1 MGAARGAPSLSAI
14 STCASSSWR
23 SLSSLSAAADA
34 AEDGDEQ
41 QDAPQVA
48 AAAVEPNFRAALA
61 PLVTQGA
68 VTRGPTGTLSTL
80 ALALVKPGQL
90 LGHLVRYSPVLK
102 RYSVPFPLGGQ
113 AEQFLL
119 QRYQQLMVPG
129 PAAAGGGV
137 EDGGEEGLL
146 GVEGLAMA
154 GGNISSTLA
163 ASAAAAAPELDTRLA
178 LPGMSL
184 ATWGASGL
192 MWALYYLT
200 LLVSRLV

>member
-1 MGAARGAPSLSAI
+1 
-14 STCASSSWR
+14 
-23 SLSSLSAAADA
+23 
-34 AEDGDEQ
+34 
-41 QDAPQVA
+41 
-48 AAAVEPNFRAALA
+48 VEPNFRAALA
-61 PLVTQGA
+61 PLVAKGTI
-68 VTRGPTGTLSTL
+68 TRDPTGTLSTL

-137 EDGGEEGLL
+137 EDGGEEEGLL
-146 GVEGLAMA
+146 GVEGVAMA
-154 GGNISSTLA
+154 RADISSTPA
-163 ASAAAAAPELDTRLA
+163 AAAAAAPELDTRLA

-184 ATWGASGL
+184 ATWGDSGL

-200 LLVSRLV
+200 LVVRRLVQQLCVWVVFASLDMTRHPMQQSAGSVWLCNIV